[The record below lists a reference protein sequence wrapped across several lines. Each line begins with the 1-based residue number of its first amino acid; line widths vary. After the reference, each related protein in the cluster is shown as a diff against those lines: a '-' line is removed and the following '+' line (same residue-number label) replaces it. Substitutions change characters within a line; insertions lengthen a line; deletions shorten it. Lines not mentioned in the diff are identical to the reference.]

1 MNVLKQLLLIIFV
14 ISSSSKGQE
23 SGTDLYSNS
32 SAELTQVAN
41 PDSGKDPETLSE
53 WLITE
58 KKSYTLSH
66 IKTPLSLKVFNEK
79 QTLGNDP
86 VFMLP
91 DGTLWR
97 DKSDI
102 DYLKL
107 GGVMGGILT
116 VDIIGYYKLKD
127 QWYNHP
133 TSKMHAENFNL
144 DIRLYQQMDKFGH
157 LLHAYYATGLV
168 SRLYRWTGLSGEN
181 SILYGA
187 ITGWLWMMQVEI
199 ADSFFDEW
207 GFSWLDLTANTIGVS
222 FSALQQLYPD
232 ALDGLQLKFSYHTSE
247 ALRERRYN
255 NGSKLW
261 VDDYE
266 GLTWW
271 LAVNVYHYL
280 PANVQQNYPDWLKP
294 FGLAVGHSAKHIADD
309 PLHGEREIFLGL
321 DFDLRKLP
329 IGEDSDILKFLK
341 NELNILKLPL
351 PAVRITPS
359 GVWYG
364 LYF

>member
-1 MNVLKQLLLIIFV
+1 MNVLKQSIRIIF
-14 ISSSSKGQE
+14 IITILSSFSKGQGSYNNNKSTE
-23 SGTDLYSNS
+23 VSSTDST
-32 SAELTQVAN
+32 A
-41 PDSGKDPETLSE
+41 LSE
-53 WLITE
+53 LMIGE
-58 KKSYTLSH
+58 KKSNTSS
-66 IKTPLSLKVFNEK
+66 PLSFQALNEN
-79 QTLGNDP
+79 QTLNNEP
-86 VFMLP
+86 ASMMP

-97 DKSDI
+97 DKPDI

-107 GGVMGGILT
+107 GGVMGGILA

-127 QWYNHP
+127 SWYNHP
-133 TSKMHAENFNL
+133 TTKMHAENFQL
-144 DIRLYQQMDKFGH
+144 DRRLYQQMDKFGH
-157 LLHAYYATGLV
+157 LMHAYYATGLV
-168 SRLYRWTGLSGEN
+168 SRLYRWSGFSGEN
-181 SILYGA
+181 SIIYGA
-187 ITGWLWMMQVEI
+187 LTGWLWMLQIEI

-207 GFSWLDLTANTIGVS
+207 GFSWIDLTANTVGVS

-280 PANVQQNYPDWLKP
+280 PANVQQNYPEWLKP
-294 FGLAVGHSAKHIADD
+294 FGLAVGHSAKRIADD

-321 DFDLRKLP
+321 DYDLRKLP

-341 NELNILKLPL
+341 NELNIIRLPL

>member
-1 MNVLKQLLLIIFV
+1 
-14 ISSSSKGQE
+14 
-23 SGTDLYSNS
+23 
-32 SAELTQVAN
+32 
-41 PDSGKDPETLSE
+41 
-53 WLITE
+53 
-58 KKSYTLSH
+58 
-66 IKTPLSLKVFNEK
+66 
-79 QTLGNDP
+79 
-86 VFMLP
+86 
-91 DGTLWR
+91 
-97 DKSDI
+97 
-102 DYLKL
+102 
-107 GGVMGGILT
+107 MGGILA

-127 QWYNHP
+127 SWYNHP
-133 TSKMHAENFNL
+133 TTKMHIENFQL
-144 DIRLYQQMDKFGH
+144 DKRLYQQMDKFGH
-157 LLHAYYATGLV
+157 LMHAYYATGLI
-168 SRLYRWTGLSGEN
+168 SRLYRWSGFSGEN

-187 ITGWLWMMQVEI
+187 LTGWLWMLQIEI

-222 FSALQQLYPD
+222 FSAMQQLYPE
-232 ALDGLQLKFSYHTSE
+232 ALGGLQLKFSYHTSE

-280 PANVQQNYPDWLKP
+280 PANVQQNYPEWLKP
-294 FGLAVGHSAKHIADD
+294 FGLAVGHSAKRIADD

-321 DFDLRKLP
+321 DYDLRKLP

-341 NELNILKLPL
+341 NELNIIRLPL